1 MSKKD
6 TTTRYVRVLPK
17 TGAQSFFRCGMAFTP
32 AWSEVEVD
40 DATAKRLD
48 QEQML
53 EVSAD
58 KPADYVAPEVAG
70 ADAGTDAGAAD
81 AAKGGASA
89 NTATGKKK

>member
-6 TTTRYVRVLPK
+6 TNTRYVRVLPK

-53 EVSAD
+53 EVVAD
-58 KPADYVAPEVAG
+58 KPDGLEPAVSADG
-70 ADAGTDAGAAD
+70 ADD
-81 AAKGGASA
+81 AAKGAATAAAS
-89 NTATGKKK
+89 TGKKR

>member
-6 TTTRYVRVLPK
+6 ATTRYVRVLPK
-17 TGAQSFFRCGMAFTP
+17 TGVQSFFRCGMAFTP

-53 EVSAD
+53 EVSLEKPEGFEPAVSAD
-58 KPADYVAPEVAG
+58 GALAPLI
-70 ADAGTDAGAAD
+70 GAALKEAA
-81 AAKGGASA
+81 AAKDA
-89 NTATGKKK
+89 KKR